1 MNKILRLHTDS
12 DGIVWC
18 GQNGVRA
25 VNSKLVPEEFV
36 THNSFRTAKLVRIMG
51 VHDNAGLIV
60 TAYNAQKKL
69 NASRAPAKSALS
81 IPNAR
86 LEVGSPLMCPVKALR
101 KDPVE
106 VLQRMWQTD
115 TASRISTG
123 WRAVD
128 TNLFNSYLLVTSVD
142 ELSDKAAAIF
152 RYHPT
157 SSLFS
162 YFPDCD
168 TKSCMKFVSEVVDP
182 RWFLHPERPHRMTRL
197 NRFLGLTPRVFKAI
211 FSGDAT
217 TMVGMHNIH
226 RAIVVNSC
234 WNLGDLDDVD
244 CLLPRNF
251 LWRIYRERGYGWEGA
266 LAASLS
272 FVRFISFQWRDKLSG
287 SRRNLFDPSVYFHS
301 QEEVDSYLYYVNSS
315 QVQG

>member
-101 KDPVE
+101 KE
-106 VLQRMWQTD
+106 
-115 TASRISTG
+115 IE
-123 WRAVD
+123 
-128 TNLFNSYLLVTSVD
+128 
-142 ELSDKAAAIF
+142 ELKAALA
-152 RYHPT
+152 RAKEEHQYDNLVHAEE
-157 SSLFS
+157 LR
-162 YFPDCD
+162 
-168 TKSCMKFVSEVVDP
+168 KA
-182 RWFLHPERPHRMTRL
+182 L
-197 NRFLGLTPRVFKAI
+197 NK
-211 FSGDAT
+211 
-217 TMVGMHNIH
+217 
-226 RAIVVNSC
+226 
-234 WNLGDLDDVD
+234 
-244 CLLPRNF
+244 
-251 LWRIYRERGYGWEGA
+251 
-266 LAASLS
+266 
-272 FVRFISFQWRDKLSG
+272 
-287 SRRNLFDPSVYFHS
+287 
-301 QEEVDSYLYYVNSS
+301 
-315 QVQG
+315 